1 MIKSDIALGFIGAGN
16 MAEAIGRGI
25 LAANI
30 YRGEQMLAADPNP
43 QRRAFFEEQLHI
55 TALPDSASV
64 AKRSQTI
71 LLAVKPQMIGP
82 VLEQLRPAISADVL
96 VISIVAAVS
105 TDFINRHLL
114 PSTRVIRVMPNT
126 PMLVGAGTSA
136 LAPGENATDDDLA
149 LATKIFGSCGMVLQI
164 HESSM
169 NAVTSLSGSGPA
181 YVFYLCEALAHAGE
195 QLGLSPADA
204 QVLARQ
210 TIIGAGT
217 LLAQSSESATLLR
230 QKVTSPGGFTQAA
243 IQSMEAANY
252 FSIITSALQAAARR
266 GDELA
271 QK

>member
-1 MIKSDIALGFIGAGN
+1 MIKRDLALGFIGAGN
-16 MAEAIGRGI
+16 MAEAIARGI

-30 YRGEQMLAADPNP
+30 YRAEQMLAADPTP
-43 QRRAFFEEQLHI
+43 QRRSLFADQLHI
-55 TALPDSASV
+55 SALPDSAAV
-64 AKRSQTI
+64 AQRCQAI
-71 LLAVKPQMIGP
+71 LLAVKPQMIGT
-82 VLEQLRPAISADVL
+82 VLEQLRPAVSPDVL

-105 TDFINRHLL
+105 TDFISRHLQ
-114 PSTRVIRVMPNT
+114 PSTRVVRVMPNT

-136 LAPGENATDDDLA
+136 LAPGKSATDADMA
-149 LATKIFGSCGMVLQI
+149 LAIKIFGSCGMVLQI
-164 HESSM
+164 NESAM

-195 QLGLSPADA
+195 QLGLSPVDA
-204 QVLARQ
+204 QLLARQ

-217 LLAQSSESATLLR
+217 LLAKSSESATLLR

-243 IQSMEAANY
+243 IETMEAANY
-252 FSIITSALQAAARR
+252 FALITSALQAAARR

>member
-1 MIKSDIALGFIGAGN
+1 MIKRDIALGFIGAGN

-25 LAANI
+25 LAAGI
-30 YRGEQMLAADPNP
+30 YPAEQMLAADPNP
-43 QRRAFFEEQLHI
+43 QRRALFSQQLHI
-55 TALPDSASV
+55 SALPDSASV
-64 AKRSQTI
+64 AERCQTI

-82 VLEQLRPAISADVL
+82 VLEQLRPAIAPDVL

-105 TDFINRHLL
+105 TGFINRHLL
-114 PSTRVIRVMPNT
+114 PSTRVVRVMPNT

-136 LAPGENATDDDLA
+136 LARGKDATDTDMA
-149 LATKIFGSCGMVLQI
+149 LATRIFGSCGVVLQI
-164 HESSM
+164 KESAM

-204 QVLARQ
+204 QLLARQ

-217 LLAQSSESATLLR
+217 LLAKSHESATLLR

-243 IQSMEAANY
+243 IQNMEAANY
-252 FSIITSALQAAARR
+252 FSLISSALQAAAKR

-271 QK
+271 QQ